1 MKKPIILTDAARDR
15 LRDFVASD
23 SGMEVLD
30 AMRRIAPLPLP
41 GEPHNILFAAGVT
54 RGWNEAVDTLERLD
68 SFLRESAES
77 LTPEKT
83 PDKEDSLWQSVR

>member
-15 LRDFVASD
+15 LRDFIGSE
-23 SGMEVLD
+23 SGNEVLD

-41 GEPHNILFAAGVT
+41 GDPHNIMFAAGVT

-68 SFLRESAES
+68 SYLKESAES
-77 LTPEKT
+77 LTQNKN
-83 PDKEDSLWQSVR
+83 PDKEDTLWQIEQ